1 MWKYAIEEMDEITYK
16 DLACE
21 LMRIFS
27 QSIDLEDITLLSG
40 ANYMAS
46 AVIKKQLGD
55 HTLEIFT
62 PLHRTRMHKASYC
75 GLSELEV
82 AIDGRHY
89 LISRTC
95 LWYYDFHIVC
105 PYMEDDSSDVYVNKT
120 DEQRFLYD
128 LKLLCELA
136 LMLYG
141 EADGFNSSRYVVQ
154 YYLDLIHM
162 VEIGEFKLSMLGID
176 WDDEYM
182 SKSTRDDYYDESKL
196 YQSDYSYDE
205 DDEFPPE
212 FWEAVY
218 NMMEK

>member
-40 ANYMAS
+40 AQYMAS

-55 HTLEIFT
+55 NTLEIFT
-62 PLHRTRMHKASYC
+62 PLCKSRMYDKSYR

-89 LISRTC
+89 LLSRTF
-95 LWYYDFHIVC
+95 LWDCDFFIVC

-120 DEQRFLYD
+120 DEQCFLYD

-136 LMLYG
+136 LMLCV

-154 YYLDLIHM
+154 YYLDLIAM
-162 VEIGEFKLSMLGID
+162 VEAGEFKIDMLGII
-176 WDDEYM
+176 WDYAYM
-182 SKSTRDDYYDESKL
+182 SKSTSDDFYDESKL
-196 YQSDYSYDE
+196 RDSDYSYDE

>member
-27 QSIDLEDITLLSG
+27 QSIDLEDIKLLSG
-40 ANYMAS
+40 ASYMAS

-55 HTLEIFT
+55 NTLEIFT
-62 PLHRTRMHKASYC
+62 PLYRSHMQKESYC

-89 LISRTC
+89 LISRTW

-136 LMLYG
+136 LMLCG
-141 EADGFNSSRYVVQ
+141 EADGFNSSRYVIQ
-154 YYLDLIHM
+154 YYLDLIAM
-162 VEIGEFKLSMLGID
+162 VEAGEFKIDMLGII

>member
-27 QSIDLEDITLLSG
+27 QSIDPEDITLLSG

-46 AVIKKQLGD
+46 AVVKKQLGD
-55 HTLEIFT
+55 NILEIFT
-62 PLHRTRMHKASYC
+62 PLCRSRVYDKSYC
-75 GLSELEV
+75 GLSELEI

-120 DEQRFLYD
+120 DEQRFLHD
-128 LKLLCELA
+128 LKLLCEIA
-136 LMLYG
+136 LMLCG

>member
-27 QSIDLEDITLLSG
+27 QSIDLEDIKLLSG
-40 ANYMAS
+40 ASYMAS

-55 HTLEIFT
+55 NTLEIFT
-62 PLHRTRMHKASYC
+62 PLYRTHMQKESYC

-89 LISRTC
+89 LISRTW

-136 LMLYG
+136 LMLCG
-141 EADGFNSSRYVVQ
+141 EADGFNSSRYVIQ
-154 YYLDLIHM
+154 YYLDLIAM
-162 VEIGEFKLSMLGID
+162 VEAGEFKIDMLGII

>member
-40 ANYMAS
+40 AQYMAS

-55 HTLEIFT
+55 NTLEIFT
-62 PLHRTRMHKASYC
+62 PLCKSRMYDKSYR
-75 GLSELEV
+75 GLSELEI

-89 LISRTC
+89 LLSRTF
-95 LWYYDFHIVC
+95 LWDY
-105 PYMEDDSSDVYVNKT
+105 
-120 DEQRFLYD
+120 
-128 LKLLCELA
+128 A
-136 LMLYG
+136 
-141 EADGFNSSRYVVQ
+141 
-154 YYLDLIHM
+154 
-162 VEIGEFKLSMLGID
+162 
-176 WDDEYM
+176 YM
-182 SKSTRDDYYDESKL
+182 SKSTSDDFYDESKL
-196 YQSDYSYDE
+196 YQPDYSYDE

>member
-21 LMRIFS
+21 LMRVFS

-55 HTLEIFT
+55 NTLEVFT
-62 PLHRTRMHKASYC
+62 PLYRTHMHKESYC

-82 AIDGRHY
+82 TIDGRHY
-89 LISRTC
+89 LISRTW

-128 LKLLCELA
+128 LKLLCENA
-136 LMLYG
+136 LMLCS
-141 EADGFNSSRYVVQ
+141 EANGFNSSRYVVQ

>member
-1 MWKYAIEEMDEITYK
+1 MWKYAIGEMDEITYK

-21 LMRIFS
+21 LIWIFS
-27 QSIDLEDITLLSG
+27 HSVNIEDIKLLSG
-40 ANYMAS
+40 AKYIAS
-46 AVIKKQLGD
+46 AVIKKQLGN
-55 HTLEIFT
+55 HILEIFT
-62 PLHRTRMHKASYC
+62 PLYKSHNSDKSYC
-75 GLSELEV
+75 GLSQLEV

-89 LISRTC
+89 LISRTWV
-95 LWYYDFHIVC
+95 WYYDFHIVC

-136 LMLYG
+136 LMLCG
-141 EADGFNSSRYVVQ
+141 ENNNCNSSRYIVQ

-182 SKSTRDDYYDESKL
+182 SKSTRDDFYDESKL
-196 YQSDYSYDE
+196 RHSDYSYDE
-205 DDEFPPE
+205 DDDFPPE

>member
-46 AVIKKQLGD
+46 AVVKKQLGD
-55 HTLEIFT
+55 NILEIFT
-62 PLHRTRMHKASYC
+62 PLHRTHMYKESYC

-128 LKLLCELA
+128 LKLLCKLA

>member
-46 AVIKKQLGD
+46 AVIKKQQGD

-62 PLHRTRMHKASYC
+62 PLHRTRMHKESYC

>member
-27 QSIDLEDITLLSG
+27 KSIDLKDITLLSG
-40 ANYMAS
+40 AKYIAS

-55 HTLEIFT
+55 HILEIFT
-62 PLHRTRMHKASYC
+62 PLYKSHNSDKSYC
-75 GLSELEV
+75 GLSQLEV

-89 LISRTC
+89 LISRTW

-105 PYMEDDSSDVYVNKT
+105 PYMEDDSSDVYVSKT
-120 DEQRFLYD
+120 DEERFLYD

-136 LMLYG
+136 LMLCG
-141 EADGFNSSRYVVQ
+141 EADGSNSSRYIVQ
-154 YYLDLIHM
+154 YYLDFIAM
-162 VEIGEFKLSMLGID
+162 VEVGEFKIDMLGII

>member
-27 QSIDLEDITLLSG
+27 KSVDTDDISLLNG
-40 ANYMAS
+40 AEYMAS
-46 AVIKKQLGD
+46 AVAKKRLNGV
-55 HTLEIFT
+55 TLEIFT
-62 PLHRTRMHKASYC
+62 PLYRSRMYDKSYC

-82 AIDGRHY
+82 VIEGRHY
-89 LISRTC
+89 LLSRTF
-95 LWYYDFHIVC
+95 LWDYDFYIVC
-105 PYMEDDSSDVYVNKT
+105 PYMEDDRADVYTNKT
-120 DEQRFLYD
+120 DEQCFLYD
-128 LKLLCELA
+128 LKLLCEMA
-136 LMLYG
+136 LLLCG
-141 EADGFNSSRYVVQ
+141 DDNNFRSSRYIVQ
-154 YYLDLIHM
+154 YYLDLIIM
-162 VEIGEFKLSMLGID
+162 VESGEFKIDMLGIT
-176 WDDEYM
+176 WDYAYM
-182 SKSTRDDYYDESKL
+182 SKSTSDEFYDESKL

>member
-40 ANYMAS
+40 ASYMAS

-55 HTLEIFT
+55 NTLEIFT
-62 PLHRTRMHKASYC
+62 PLYRTHMQKESYC

-89 LISRTC
+89 LISRTW

-136 LMLYG
+136 LMLCG
-141 EADGFNSSRYVVQ
+141 EADGFNSSRYVIQ
-154 YYLDLIHM
+154 YYLDLIAM
-162 VEIGEFKLSMLGID
+162 VEAGEFKIDMLGII

>member
-40 ANYMAS
+40 AQYMAS

-55 HTLEIFT
+55 NTLEIFT
-62 PLHRTRMHKASYC
+62 PLCKSRMYDKSYR
-75 GLSELEV
+75 GLSELEI

-89 LISRTC
+89 LLSRTF
-95 LWYYDFHIVC
+95 LWDCDFIIVC
-105 PYMEDDSSDVYVNKT
+105 PYMEDDSSDVYDNKT
-120 DEQRFLYD
+120 DEQCFLYD

-136 LMLYG
+136 LMLCG
-141 EADGFNSSRYVVQ
+141 EDNGFNSSRYVVQ
-154 YYLDLIHM
+154 YYLDLIAM
-162 VEIGEFKLSMLGID
+162 VEAGEFKMDMLGII
-176 WDDEYM
+176 WDYAYM
-182 SKSTRDDYYDESKL
+182 SKSTSDDFYDESKL
-196 YQSDYSYDE
+196 RDSDYSYDE
-205 DDEFPPE
+205 DDDFPPE

>member
-1 MWKYAIEEMDEITYK
+1 
-16 DLACE
+16 
-21 LMRIFS
+21 
-27 QSIDLEDITLLSG
+27 
-40 ANYMAS
+40 
-46 AVIKKQLGD
+46 
-55 HTLEIFT
+55 
-62 PLHRTRMHKASYC
+62 
-75 GLSELEV
+75 
-82 AIDGRHY
+82 
-89 LISRTC
+89 
-95 LWYYDFHIVC
+95 
-105 PYMEDDSSDVYVNKT
+105 MEDDSSDVYVNKT

-136 LMLYG
+136 LMLCG
-141 EADGFNSSRYVVQ
+141 ENDNCNLSRYIVQ